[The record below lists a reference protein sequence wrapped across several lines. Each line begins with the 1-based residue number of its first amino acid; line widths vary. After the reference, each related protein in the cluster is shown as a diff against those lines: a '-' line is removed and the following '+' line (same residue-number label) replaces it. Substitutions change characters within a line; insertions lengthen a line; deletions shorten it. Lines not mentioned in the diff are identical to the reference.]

1 MASHRR
7 GWVLLV
13 SLLFTQLFMF
23 GPTAG
28 TIGVFIPS
36 LVRTFGWS
44 REAVSSI
51 AVAYSVM
58 LGIGC
63 LISGGLLEA
72 IDARWVMSVGAVVAG
87 VGMFCAASIHSLGG
101 LFASYVLVGAGVALG
116 GVTPATVVAANW
128 YPHRRGTAVAIT
140 LLGLS
145 LGMAAAPPLVMHVIV
160 THGWRMG
167 MIALGLP
174 MVLLSAPAAFIMVRT
189 RPAEAPAGAMVSA
202 HGHVGATGDHGV
214 ELGVGMLTSAFWL
227 LLGLCLFSQLGV
239 GSILYHMVPYLMLIG
254 YSPEQ
259 ASMIM
264 GAQALLVSVGSV
276 GFGILADYF
285 GPRPV
290 LLTTFVLLAASVM
303 MLIGASDPHWA
314 MWAVTGF
321 IIVWGVNM
329 GNMSA
334 LAPLVANSLGM
345 RRFSTF
351 MGIVTMFWFFGE
363 GFGPLIAGGLFDRTH
378 TYTVPF
384 ELAAAFFL
392 LSAVLTAM
400 VYPARGVASQ
410 GNREEM
416 VA

>member
-1 MASHRR
+1 MAGRR
-7 GWVLLV
+7 QGWVLLV

-36 LVRTFGWS
+36 LVHSFGWS
-44 REAVSSI
+44 REGVSSI

-63 LISGGLLEA
+63 LLSGGLLEA
-72 IDARWVMSVGAVVAG
+72 IDARWVMSVGAVIAG

-160 THGWRMG
+160 AHGWRMG

-174 MVLLSAPAAFIMVRT
+174 MVLLAAPAAFVMVRT
-189 RPAEAPAGAMVSA
+189 RPEEAPVGGPLAA
-202 HGHVGATGDHGV
+202 HGHGDAAGDHGLEV
-214 ELGVGMLTSAFWL
+214 WPALQTSPFWL
-227 LLGLCLFSQLGV
+227 ILGLCLFSQLSV

-264 GAQALLVSVGSV
+264 GAQALLVSAGSV
-276 GFGILADYF
+276 TFGVLSDHF

-290 LLTTFVLLAASVM
+290 LLSTFVLLAASVL
-303 MLIGASDPHWA
+303 MLIGAGDPRWA
-314 MWAVTGF
+314 LWAVTGF

-351 MGIVTMFWFFGE
+351 MGIATMFWFFGE
-363 GFGPLIAGGLFDRTH
+363 GFGPLIAGGLFDRTN

-384 ELAAAFFL
+384 ELAAGFFV
-392 LSAVLTAM
+392 LSALLTAM
-400 VYPARGVASQ
+400 VVPARGVAEA
-410 GNREEM
+410 GKRAEM